1 MAPLSY
7 DSMRNLILD
16 NISLLRDVAVF
27 TPELLTAIFWEETNF
42 QNIKQMGGGP
52 AVGFGQVERDTIKMV
67 NKAFNMNFTPDGI
80 LGDDNL
86 SVQIA
91 SYTLSLLLRGTRS
104 KMGALNGYAGASA
117 NPANA
122 AIPGH
127 WLRCESLLVA
137 VHASDQ
143 IPGSTAV
150 YERLTYS
157 ASATAI
163 KAALKVAKPDSNP
176 ELAFPSARA
185 IAI

>member
-27 TPELLTAIFWEETNF
+27 TPELLTAIFREETNF

-80 LGDDNL
+80 LGDGNL

-91 SYTLSLLLRGTRS
+91 SCTLSLLLRGTRS
-104 KMGALNGYAGASA
+104 KMGALNGYAG
-117 NPANA
+117 
-122 AIPGH
+122 
-127 WLRCESLLVA
+127 C
-137 VHASDQ
+137 
-143 IPGSTAV
+143 
-150 YERLTYS
+150 
-157 ASATAI
+157 
-163 KAALKVAKPDSNP
+163 
-176 ELAFPSARA
+176 
-185 IAI
+185 